1 MPTPLQWDARRDWTF
16 DVNLDQ
22 VRALLLRDHTTLIGD
37 LAKDWNSGPTGDFH
51 HFVPMDY
58 QFNFS
63 LTNFEI
69 KLYLNDFNI
78 INQPLAF
85 DDNGMLCRN
94 HSDGRPNVRLTAFVN
109 ICGPKLK
116 GGVEV
121 PLIRYRPESSTIPF
135 TVEGDDVL
143 LTMDLPRW
151 QTHNQNSFG
160 SECLHN
166 VGKINKLKVRGSY
179 LYFSEVHP
187 DHVEALNL
195 AIEVSRRYTFVM
207 LY

>member
-1 MPTPLQWDARRDWTF
+1 MAGRQELFGSLTCCRRLLRDSLKHFQVNAKMPTPLQWDARRDWTF
-16 DVNLDQ
+16 DISLDQ

-85 DDNGMLCRN
+85 EDNG
-94 HSDGRPNVRLTAFVN
+94 
-109 ICGPKLK
+109 
-116 GGVEV
+116 E
-121 PLIRYRPESSTIPF
+121 
-135 TVEGDDVL
+135 
-143 LTMDLPRW
+143 
-151 QTHNQNSFG
+151 
-160 SECLHN
+160 
-166 VGKINKLKVRGSY
+166 
-179 LYFSEVHP
+179 
-187 DHVEALNL
+187 
-195 AIEVSRRYTFVM
+195 
-207 LY
+207 

>member
-1 MPTPLQWDARRDWTF
+1 MRRVVRFVPRASEPVCEAYRAPQVNAKMPTPLQWDARRDWTF
-16 DVNLDQ
+16 DINLDQ

-85 DDNGMLCRN
+85 DDNGKRFK
-94 HSDGRPNVRLTAFVN
+94 V
-109 ICGPKLK
+109 
-116 GGVEV
+116 
-121 PLIRYRPESSTIPF
+121 TIP
-135 TVEGDDVL
+135 EL
-143 LTMDLPRW
+143 
-151 QTHNQNSFG
+151 
-160 SECLHN
+160 C
-166 VGKINKLKVRGSY
+166 
-179 LYFSEVHP
+179 
-187 DHVEALNL
+187 
-195 AIEVSRRYTFVM
+195 
-207 LY
+207 

>member
-1 MPTPLQWDARRDWTF
+1 MVSSIKA
-16 DVNLDQ
+16 
-22 VRALLLRDHTTLIGD
+22 
-37 LAKDWNSGPTGDFH
+37 SSTGA
-51 HFVPMDY
+51 
-58 QFNFS
+58 N
-63 LTNFEI
+63 
-69 KLYLNDFNI
+69 
-78 INQPLAF
+78 
-85 DDNGMLCRN
+85 RN
-94 HSDGRPNVRLTAFVN
+94 AAFVN

-135 TVEGDDVL
+135 SVEGDDVL

-151 QTHNQNSFG
+151 ETHNQNSFG

-166 VGKINKLKVRGSY
+166 VGKIKILKVRGSY

-195 AIEVSRRYTFVM
+195 TIDVSWGNSFVSFS
-207 LY
+207 